1 MAYLHFGG
9 IFFSSRG
16 GYKDAQYTY
25 THTHEMI
32 FFFGT
37 ELISEKEFSRGPA
50 LAESR
55 LGKKGEK
62 Q

>member
-32 FFFGT
+32 FFGT

-55 LGKKGEK
+55 LGKGEK
-62 Q
+62 KQ